1 MPDGKWRGTGGKVA
15 DSKWQSRKKIA
26 TLQLC
31 NLATLPPSLV
41 LLSLAILSIAAYAAL
56 AWLHP
61 LGNVSHWLYSWGRL
75 SKGAMGI
82 WALQIALFL
91 GVMGAYIVAILRLV
105 PSISANASQ
114 RSNPKPLIWLG
125 WLMMST
131 VLLFSYPGESL
142 DIFDYLFRGRMF
154 AEYDYSPLQF
164 SPWYLENKPFSRYV
178 VWFQW
183 VDAYGP
189 LWEYASAGVAIMVR
203 AFNPALHNVVTTDTS
218 CAEQAELCQYL
229 IRYITG
235 YRLLSI
241 LAAAGCAWLIQSM
254 ADQRAKIM
262 GQLVSIAPTAA
273 WLWNPLLLAS
283 TAIGGHNETL
293 ALLPVLTAVWLFQRQ
308 RFFMGLMAL
317 FLAAHFKITLLV
329 LLPAFGLWLLLAL
342 GWRVAILQIG
352 FALLLILPISWL
364 LYAPLGGWGTLVRNL
379 YERSQL
385 ATNSI
390 TQLVSL
396 FLQTT
401 LNMHKY
407 EVNIPLSKGVQALFV
422 AIGGGWLLREWRLRM
437 VAPDDV
443 FLFKLLFGVS
453 MIYLCVGSFW
463 FQPWYVLGA
472 LAFATLQLTTART
485 TDVLGPWGLA
495 CALAFGA
502 VIASLTA
509 DTLNARHPT
518 FSVGIITIITVFIQF
533 IPLVFVFYI
542 LNQKSPVSSQ

>member
-1 MPDGKWRGTGGKVA
+1 MVTEKRDKEQGYK
-15 DSKWQSRKKIA
+15 DNLSSSL
-26 TLQLC
+26 TLLHF
-31 NLATLPPSLV
+31 AFF
-41 LLSLAILSIAAYAAL
+41 SIAAYAVL

-61 LGNVSHWLYSWGRL
+61 LSNVSHWLFSWGRL
-75 SKGAMGI
+75 SRGSMGI
-82 WALQIALFL
+82 WALQMALFL
-91 GVMGAYIVAILRLV
+91 GVMGAYIVANLRLV
-105 PSISANASQ
+105 PSISANASK
-114 RSNPKPLIWLG
+114 RANPKTVIWLG
-125 WLMMST
+125 WLMMNT

-154 AEYDYSPLQF
+154 SEYNVSPLQF
-164 SPWYLENKPFSRYV
+164 SPSYIENKPFSRYV

-189 LWEYASAGVAIMVR
+189 LWEYISAGVAIVVR
-203 AFNPALHNVVTTDTS
+203 AFNPALHSVVITDTS
-218 CAEQAELCQYL
+218 CTEQAELCQYL

-241 LAAAGCAWLIQSM
+241 AAAAGCAWLIQSI
-254 ADQRAKIM
+254 ADRHATITSRPA
-262 GQLVSIAPTAA
+262 SIAPTTA
-273 WLWNPLLLAS
+273 WLWNPLLLVS

-293 ALLPVLTAVWLFQRQ
+293 ALLPILIAVWLFQRK
-308 RFFMGLMAL
+308 RFFAGLMAL
-317 FLAAHFKITLLV
+317 LLAAHFKITLLV
-329 LLPAFGLWLLLAL
+329 LLPVFCLWLLLAL
-342 GWRVAILQIG
+342 GWRAAVLRIG

-407 EVNIPLSKGVQALFV
+407 DVNIPLSKGVQALFV
-422 AIGGGWLLREWRLRM
+422 AIGGGWLIREWRLR
-437 VAPDDV
+437 VVVPDDA
-443 FLFKLLFGVS
+443 FLFKLLFGIS

-472 LAFATLQLTTART
+472 LAFASLQLTTART
-485 TDVLGPWGLA
+485 TDALGAWVLA

-502 VIASLTA
+502 IIASLTA
-509 DTLNARHPT
+509 DTLNARNPA
-518 FSVGIITIITVFIQF
+518 FSVGIITIIAVFIQF
-533 IPLVFVFYI
+533 TPLIFGFWI
-542 LNQKSPVSSQ
+542 LNFGLRIARPKISMRNLKFIKR